1 MSERARFLLATL
13 CGLVLAAGVHLAI
26 VLGSPAYARKDA
38 FSRLAATLAAE
49 QTTLISPTGGG
60 GTWLPQVETLK
71 MPRDL
76 RWSLSD
82 LLYTSV
88 NVTAS
93 RPVQLDISDALREKI
108 LDWNRYDA
116 RLVERAR
123 AHLARRIAA
132 YRGDFARD
140 LSLFR
145 QLNSQFQRGAP
156 IEELRRVERDAIASS
171 ANQAG

>member
-1 MSERARFLLATL
+1 VTEADFEAAAGNLDGYFVVGTTEQFDETL
-13 CGLVLAAGVHLAI
+13 LVLG
-26 VLGSPAYARKDA
+26 
-38 FSRLAATLAAE
+38 
-49 QTTLISPTGGG
+49 
-60 GTWLPQVETLK
+60 
-71 MPRDL
+71 RDL

-140 LSLFR
+140 LLLFR
-145 QLNSQFQRGAP
+145 ELNSQFQRGAP
-156 IEELRRVERDAIASS
+156 VEELRCVERDAIASS